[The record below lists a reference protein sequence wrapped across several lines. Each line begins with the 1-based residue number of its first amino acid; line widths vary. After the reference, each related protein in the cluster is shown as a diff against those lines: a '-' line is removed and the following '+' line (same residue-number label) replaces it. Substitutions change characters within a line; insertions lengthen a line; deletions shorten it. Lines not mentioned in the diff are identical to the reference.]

1 MNSPLGIIS
10 RNIEM
15 KDLFEDIKGQYGQ
28 RIKVMLLTEEGQDI
42 RGFLKSI
49 NYLIV
54 IKNKSEQDINID
66 IFQIALEFGLEF
78 EVINVDNSQLTYDLL
93 QQKLEKYM
101 LDLMA
106 DENIITKEEYLNQK
120 NKEAYVRFGILI
132 NTS

>member
-78 EVINVDNSQLTYDLL
+78 EVINVDNS
-93 QQKLEKYM
+93 
-101 LDLMA
+101 
-106 DENIITKEEYLNQK
+106 
-120 NKEAYVRFGILI
+120 
-132 NTS
+132 